1 LNLIKRIIKD
11 LNPYNSFYLQMYQ
24 YDFICTYKL
33 MDDESDQEQLY
44 RIQLLQAFNLNEW
57 NDMKINT
64 IIKDLYMVLSRTEEF
79 KEIFAKA
86 RANQSIIEMMDLF
99 KLSGEERLEENDI
112 IFNLLFKFEYFDL
125 LHRCIVDYL
134 VNNNLSPKYVSNLMA
149 AL

>member
-1 LNLIKRIIKD
+1 
-11 LNPYNSFYLQMYQ
+11 
-24 YDFICTYKL
+24 